1 MCYAIQTLNEPEIE
15 QLWVVDIV
23 CELLVAK
30 IDIINGTHTEHRQ
43 ELVWPHLLDMLS
55 KRWQVR
61 ETRCLI
67 VRGDEDPRVNLQQG

>member
-43 ELVWPHLLDMLS
+43 ELVWPPDA
-55 KRWQVR
+55 V
-61 ETRCLI
+61 T
-67 VRGDEDPRVNLQQG
+67 